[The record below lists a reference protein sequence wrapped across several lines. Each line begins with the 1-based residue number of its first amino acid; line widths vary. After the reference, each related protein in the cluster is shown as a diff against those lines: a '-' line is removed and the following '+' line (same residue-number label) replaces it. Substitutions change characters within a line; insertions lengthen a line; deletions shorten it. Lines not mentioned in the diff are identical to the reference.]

1 MILYIENP
9 KDAIRKP
16 LELFNKFGKV
26 TGEKMNIQKSAALLY
41 ANNKISKGEIKE
53 ITHLP
58 FHQKE

>member
-9 KDAIRKP
+9 KDAIRKS

-53 ITHLP
+53 ITL
-58 FHQKE
+58 